1 MKLRML
7 LVVSFAAGIVACAEK
22 EQPAPD
28 EGKAM
33 EEAAA
38 AATEA
43 VTIEPEAAAPQVADW
58 RNSALLDHM
67 HAHAEQ
73 LDDLNFALAD
83 DDLEGAMT
91 PAYWLS
97 RHKTVTGLP
106 AELQPFVDGMREAAL
121 AVEEAED
128 LETARAGA
136 QKIAAQCQACH
147 AAVGVSPE

>member
-7 LVVSFAAGIVACAEK
+7 LVVGIAAGTVGCAEK
-22 EQPAPD
+22 EQAAPD
-28 EGKAM
+28 PGTEM
-33 EEAAA
+33 EEAATA
-38 AATEA
+38 VTEAATVE
-43 VTIEPEAAAPQVADW
+43 TEAAAAEAEDW

-83 DDLEGAMT
+83 GDIEGAMT

-106 AELQPFVDGMREAAL
+106 SELQPFVDGMREAAL
-121 AVEEAED
+121 SVEEAED
-128 LETARAGA
+128 LATARAGA

-147 AAVGVSPE
+147 TAVGVSTE